1 MSSNAYSFL
10 QPYTMHRD
18 FRKSL
23 TSQRKLRRKIK
34 TQSWLGDND
43 TEEVARIEEAKSTE
57 VIVRSDIGV

>member
-10 QPYTMHRD
+10 QPYTMHGD

>member
-1 MSSNAYSFL
+1 
-10 QPYTMHRD
+10 MHRD

-43 TEEVARIEEAKSTE
+43 MEEVARIEEAKSTE

>member
-1 MSSNAYSFL
+1 MNAYSFL

-23 TSQRKLRRKIK
+23 TSQGKLRRKIK